1 MINMNRHTTTAIN
14 HKTKRIKLTLRAGKK
29 TKREKGS
36 LAKDYIINN
45 LEADKVIGIIKQ
57 KINKSDSKQTALVII
72 GGIEAGKIRRDVT
85 APSIGKEFGVNGN
98 SVKPHLTKYR
108 AYKNGQN
115 NSFSEEELKPY
126 KDLFIEQK

>member
-1 MINMNRHTTTAIN
+1 MI
-14 HKTKRIKLTLRAGKK
+14 
-29 TKREKGS
+29 
-36 LAKDYIINN
+36 D
-45 LEADKVIGIIKQ
+45 IIKQ
-57 KINKSDSKQTALVII
+57 KINKSDAKQTALVII

-98 SVKPHLTKYR
+98 SIKPHLTRYR

-126 KDLFIEQK
+126 KDFFSK